1 MARLVLA
8 GLEAGQVGVIAP
20 YWAQVAT
27 IRSLLWESQ
36 EAGLRGVE
44 VRTVDGFQG
53 REKEVWVAVCNFCS
67 MFNIQNTVQVV
78 VLSLVRSNPRGEVG
92 FLAESRRINVR

>member
-8 GLEAGQVGVIAP
+8 GLEAGQVGVVAP

-53 REKEVWVAVCNFCS
+53 REKEVGAVCNFCS
-67 MFNIQNTVQVV
+67 MFNTQNTVQVV

>member
-8 GLEAGQVGVIAP
+8 GLEAGQVGVVAP

-44 VRTVDGFQG
+44 GRTVDGFQG
-53 REKEVWVAVCNFCS
+53 REKEVII
-67 MFNIQNTVQVV
+67 M
-78 VLSLVRSNPRGEVG
+78 SLVRSNNQGNIG
-92 FLAESRRINVR
+92 FLRYAFDVLFKRILNFSMK